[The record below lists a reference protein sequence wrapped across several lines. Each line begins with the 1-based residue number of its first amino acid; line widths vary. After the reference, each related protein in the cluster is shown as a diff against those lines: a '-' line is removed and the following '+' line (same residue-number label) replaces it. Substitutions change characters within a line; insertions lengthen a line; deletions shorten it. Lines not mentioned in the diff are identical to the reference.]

1 MFAGNNEIIRETE
14 ARRVSEVHTPTYFR
28 NKIITRI
35 VKKQHNDIKVKSY
48 YFMCSLSEQ
57 IHVRS

>member
-28 NKIITRI
+28 NKIIRI
-35 VKKQHNDIKVKSY
+35 VKKQRNDIKVKSY

-57 IHVRS
+57 IHIRS